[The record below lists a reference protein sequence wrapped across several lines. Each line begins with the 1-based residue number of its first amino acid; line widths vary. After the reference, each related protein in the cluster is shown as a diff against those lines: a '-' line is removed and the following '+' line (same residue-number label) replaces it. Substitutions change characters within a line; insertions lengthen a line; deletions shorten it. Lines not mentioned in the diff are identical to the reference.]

1 MQTSGRTPRR
11 RAQSGEAADTAAPPR
26 LRLDWSDFQTVL
38 AIARYGS
45 VARAFAPL
53 GMTHSTLL
61 RKLDLIETRL
71 KTKLFNR
78 GRPRYTLT
86 AAGHEIERAASQF
99 EPLAASAETRASGA
113 DLRPSGEV
121 RVSVSSI
128 VIDHLLPAVLA
139 QFRSA
144 FPEVQIE
151 LVGTREHA
159 NLRRREA
166 DIAIRISDDVPDWL
180 VGRRLADLHFK
191 IYARRGASGRM
202 PLRTVDELVD
212 ERRWIGFERD
222 FYDLKFD
229 RWLAGRVTPDKVVL
243 RVDNFSHA
251 ATMARA
257 GIGIALLP
265 SFVEESIAGLQP
277 LTASI
282 PELVTPLWLV
292 THPELK
298 DAARIQVLMRA
309 FGPAL
314 ANAVT
319 KSRA

>member
-1 MQTSGRTPRR
+1 MRQTTKPSDELRM
-11 RAQSGEAADTAAPPR
+11 R
-26 LRLDWSDFQTVL
+26 LSWSDFQTVF
-38 AIARYGS
+38 AISRHGS
-45 VARAFAPL
+45 VAKAFAPL

-61 RKLDLIETRL
+61 RKLDLIELRL
-71 KTKLFNR
+71 KTKVFNR

-86 AAGHEIERAASQF
+86 AAGHEIERAARAF
-99 EPLAASAETRASGA
+99 EPMAVDAETRASGA
-113 DLRPSGEV
+113 DLRPSGDV

-144 FPEVQIE
+144 FPDVQIE
-151 LVGTREHA
+151 LVGTREHV

-166 DIAIRISDDVPDWL
+166 DIAIRIADTVPDWL

-191 IYARRGASGRM
+191 VYGRRTGRAKL
-202 PLRTVDELVD
+202 PLQELDELVRH
-212 ERRWIGFERD
+212 RRWIGFERD
-222 FYDLKFD
+222 SYDLKFD
-229 RWLAGRVTPDKVVL
+229 RWLSDRVPAEQVVL

-265 SFVEESIAGLQP
+265 AFVESSIPDLQP

-282 PELVTPLWLV
+282 AELVTPLWLV

-314 ANAVT
+314 ANSVT
-319 KSRA
+319 

>member
-1 MQTSGRTPRR
+1 MKPRISHR
-11 RAQSGEAADTAAPPR
+11 EELR
-26 LRLDWSDFQTVL
+26 LRLSWSDFQTVL
-38 AIARYGS
+38 AISRHGS
-45 VARAFAPL
+45 VARAFVPL

-61 RKLDLIETRL
+61 RKLDLIESRL
-71 KTKLFNR
+71 KTKVFNR

-86 AAGHEIERAASQF
+86 AAGHEIERAAQAF
-99 EPLAASAETRASGA
+99 EPLAIGAEMRASGA

-139 QFRSA
+139 QFRSS
-144 FPEVQIE
+144 FPDVQIE
-151 LVGTREHA
+151 LVSSREHV

-166 DIAIRISDDVPDWL
+166 DIAIRIADTVPDWL
-180 VGRRLADLHFK
+180 VGRRLAELEFKVYTRRTGRARLPLQDIEDL
-191 IYARRGASGRM
+191 IGQ
-202 PLRTVDELVD
+202 
-212 ERRWIGFERD
+212 RRWIGFERESH
-222 FYDLKFD
+222 DLKFD
-229 RWLAGRVTPDKVVL
+229 RWLAARVPADQVVL

-251 ATMARA
+251 AHMARA

-265 SFVEESIAGLQP
+265 AFIESSIPDLQP
-277 LTASI
+277 LTTSI

-314 ANAVT
+314 ANATTPV
-319 KSRA
+319 RASPSGASA